1 MPITSLKQ
9 KQKQSMPFLAKD
21 CWFVAKME
29 WEDPERISFHRHTKI
44 TTTYRRE
51 FMQLNN
57 QQITQLKNEQKTWI
71 DIFPKKT
78 Y

>member
-1 MPITSLKQ
+1 
-9 KQKQSMPFLAKD
+9 MPFLAKD

-57 QQITQLKNEQKTWI
+57 QQITQLKNEQKT
-71 DIFPKKT
+71 
-78 Y
+78 